1 MAKTN
6 QNVNMYS
13 GNTMPIYV
21 TIKDKQNKVVP
32 IDEGDTFEWI
42 MKLRGRTIAEKDSAN
57 GISIIDAA
65 LGRVCIRLLPEDTKG
80 TSGEC
85 DHELLMID
93 SDGTKTTVTTG
104 KVLITLSL
112 LDTI

>member
-13 GNTMPIYV
+13 GNSMPIYV
-21 TIKDKQNKVVP
+21 NIRDKQNKPVP
-32 IDEGDTFEWI
+32 IDEGDTFEWV
-42 MKLRGRTIAEKDSAN
+42 MKLRGKVIAEKDSAN
-57 GISIIDAA
+57 GISVIDA
-65 LGRVCIRLLPEDTKG
+65 LNGRICIRLLPIDTKG

-93 SDGTKTTVTTG
+93 SDGTITTVTTG
-104 KVLITLSL
+104 KVFITLSL
-112 LDTI
+112 LDGI